1 MLKVF
6 RDNLKNLA
14 WILWVI
20 IALFVLALAADFG
33 SGISS
38 GGGRNTAAKVG
49 RDTVSLTE
57 FQREYS
63 QLSNLYRQVY
73 GDQLTPELMEQMQL
87 PRQALDRAV
96 NQKILLAEARHMG
109 LAVTDAELRDRIL
122 NEQAFQDEQGNFV
135 GEERYKEIL
144 QRAQPPYTPASFE
157 DEVRQELLL
166 KKLMDALSANLYV
179 SNDEVERAYREQ
191 VERAKIRYLQLPRD
205 RFVQEVQVQ
214 PAELQ
219 AWFDAHKQE
228 YRLPEQRD
236 VAYLLASGPQLASQV
251 NLTDK
256 ELRDWYEGHKDQFT
270 QEEQVRARHVL
281 VMVNDQRT
289 DEQAQARIAQA
300 KARIAG
306 GADFAAVAKEFS
318 DDTASKDTGG
328 DLGYFGRNRM
338 VKEFEEAAFGAQPG
352 QLVGPVKSSF
362 GYHLIEVTDKRAGGT
377 QPFEVAKEQIR
388 ARLAAERAQQ
398 LAETKG
404 REIAAQLAK
413 DKPAN
418 AEALRAVS
426 QKNPGVTFAET
437 GKITAQSPVPGIG
450 LGGDF
455 SKSAFA
461 LKKGEV
467 SEAVQVPQG
476 WAVLY
481 VKDVFE
487 PRDPA
492 LAEVQPRVQAAVTAQ
507 KLQQIAIRRLEEAK
521 RQIAQGKTLDQ
532 VAAEL
537 GLQVRETEEFGGQ
550 GGTIPGIGYN
560 PELAKAALSL
570 PKGQLGGPM
579 ADGQG
584 AVLFQ
589 VTDRKGWDPKQFATN
604 REQTRTSLLQQKLSR
619 LQSALIEKRRRELG
633 VEYDRQFLD
642 QLGIPAPQQS

>member
-14 WILWVI
+14 WILWVV
-20 IALFVLALAADFG
+20 IAVFVLTLAVDFG
-33 SGISS
+33 SGINP
-38 GGGRNTAAKVG
+38 GGVQNTAAKVG
-49 RDTVSLTE
+49 GETVSLAE
-57 FQREYS
+57 FQSEYR
-63 QLSNLYRQVY
+63 QLTNLYRQVY
-73 GDQLTPELMEQMQL
+73 GDQLTPELERQMQL

-96 NQKILLAEARHMG
+96 NQKILLAEARSMG
-109 LAVTDAELRDRIL
+109 LGVTDAELRDRIL
-122 NEQAFQDEQGNFV
+122 KEEVFQDEQGNFV

-144 QRAQPPYTPASFE
+144 QSNQLSTAAFE
-157 DEVRQELLL
+157 EEVRKELLL

-191 VERAKIRYLQLPRD
+191 VERAKIRYLQLPRV

-219 AWFDAHKQE
+219 AYFDAHKQE

-236 VAYLLASGPQLASQV
+236 IAYLLAGGPQLASQV
-251 NLTDK
+251 SLTDQD
-256 ELRDWYEGHKDQFT
+256 LRGWYDAHKDEFT

-289 DEQAQARIAQA
+289 DEQARARIEQA

-318 DDTASKDTGG
+318 DDTASKETGG

-362 GYHLIEVTDKRAGGT
+362 GYHVIEVTDKRAGGT
-377 QPFEVAKEQIR
+377 QPFEAVKEQIR
-388 ARLAAERAQQ
+388 ARLSAERAQQ
-398 LAETKG
+398 LAETKA

-413 DKPAN
+413 DKPGS
-418 AEALRAVS
+418 AEALRAVA

-455 SKSAFA
+455 SKSAFS

-481 VKDVFE
+481 VKEVFE
-487 PRDPA
+487 PRTPA
-492 LAEVQPRVQAAVTAQ
+492 LAEVQQRVQAAVTSQ
-507 KLQQIAIRRLEEAK
+507 KLQQLAMRRLEEAK
-521 RQIAQGKTLDQ
+521 QQIAQGKTLDQ

-550 GGTIPGIGYN
+550 GGGIPGLGYS
-560 PELAKAALSL
+560 PELVKAALAL
-570 PKGQLGGPM
+570 PKGRIGGPV

-589 VTDRKGWDPKQFATN
+589 VTDRKGWDPKLFASN
-604 REQTRTSLLQQKLSR
+604 REQTRTGLLQQKLSR
-619 LQSALIEKRRRELG
+619 LQGALIEQRRRELG
-633 VEYDRQFLD
+633 VEYDRQVLD
-642 QLGIPAPQQS
+642 QLGIPVPEQS